1 MLKVRFN
8 RNSFLSKTTKCF
20 CNLLALQQRNEMAW
34 ITINICLVIVT
45 TYYLHFKH
53 YLALLQSCWNVA
65 ISCWRF
71 GMHWIVLGANIKHKF
86 CWRKKYSHSCLSETI
101 YHQIRKKQSSNKKRH
116 IPLAKCKFFF
126 QAKTKKILILFR
138 YKSTTIRPYLE
149 WKKNYTLNFISKAKT
164 NNVLVLQFWCN
175 VWFT

>member
-1 MLKVRFN
+1 LLKVRFN
-8 RNSFLSKTTKCF
+8 WKSFYVKRTNFF
-20 CNLLALQQRNEMAW
+20 CYLLALQQRDETGLN
-34 ITINICLVIVT
+34 
-45 TYYLHFKH
+45 HFK
-53 YLALLQSCWNVA
+53 YLFGYCDYLLSIIIFSITLLQVLQSCWNVA
-65 ISCWRF
+65 ISSWRF

-149 WKKNYTLNFISKAKT
+149 WKKI
-164 NNVLVLQFWCN
+164 
-175 VWFT
+175 